1 MSYNKPEKL
10 HIVAITAVIAN
21 RKGRFLILKRNEQA
35 AAFPGLWSL
44 PGGKIER
51 RENVDEALK
60 REVMEETG
68 LKIKPGK
75 IFLNDAAFTRPDGQT
90 AKVFCFLC
98 EVENPDELKVSG
110 DFSDHK
116 WLSPQELKTLPH
128 IINIDRELGLA
139 EQILKTPIDLN
150 LIKIPSGKKG

>member
-1 MSYNKPEKL
+1 MPYNKPEKL
-10 HIVAITAVIAN
+10 HIVAITAVIGN
-21 RKGRFLILKRNEQA
+21 RKGRFLVLKRNERA
-35 AAFPGLWSL
+35 TAFPGLWSL

-51 RENVDEALK
+51 NENVDEALQ
-60 REVMEETG
+60 REVTEETG

-98 EVENPDELKVSG
+98 EVDNPDDLEVSG

-116 WLSPQELKTLPH
+116 WITPQELKTMPH
-128 IINIDRELGLA
+128 IINVDRELKLA
-139 EQILKTPIDLN
+139 ALILKKPIDLN
-150 LIKIPSGKKG
+150 LIKIPSGNK